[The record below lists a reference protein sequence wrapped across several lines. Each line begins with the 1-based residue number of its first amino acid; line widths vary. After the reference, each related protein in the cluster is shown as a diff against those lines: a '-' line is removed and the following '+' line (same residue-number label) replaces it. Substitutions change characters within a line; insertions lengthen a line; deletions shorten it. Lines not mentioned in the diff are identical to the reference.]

1 MKKNTNRFPAVIFI
15 RIFVVCVFFLK
26 LLTTSL
32 PNFFHV
38 TVHKCVRIVFWRQY
52 IKIQQQK
59 RKRMKNSLQSL
70 VTYSFF
76 CLFVG
81 SLRCVSELNF
91 AANYFL
97 QQQLS
102 FNISFR
108 NLLRKIRWSPHLSFF
123 SFLSSTRPIL
133 RVVCV
138 KLARQERSYDDVYC
152 VLFLL
157 LDSDELSATHG
168 WFDSHTELGGVR
180 GANLIV
186 TGRRGG
192 IHNR

>member
-1 MKKNTNRFPAVIFI
+1 MWPFTNVSESYSG
-15 RIFVVCVFFLK
+15 V
-26 LLTTSL
+26 
-32 PNFFHV
+32 N
-38 TVHKCVRIVFWRQY
+38 
-52 IKIQQQK
+52 IKIQQK
-59 RKRMKNSLQSL
+59 KGKRMKNSQQSF

-76 CLFVG
+76 LFVCWLAP
-81 SLRCVSELNF
+81 LRVRIEFYRQL
-91 AANYFL
+91 FL
-97 QQQLS
+97 VQQQQLS

-133 RVVCV
+133 RLVCV
-138 KLARQERSYDDVYC
+138 KLARQERSYDDVYR
-152 VLFLL
+152 VLL